1 MALVRFNK
9 VTTLPGTL
17 AADTFYFVEN
27 GSYAE
32 SYITDST
39 GVARSVGNSAM
50 ISAIV
55 QAALAEQAAAD
66 SQLAIVDDIIARD
79 ALTATLAGNAM
90 ILVIDA
96 SADATVASGSA
107 LYAWDYTGAVSYKV
121 AEYESLDVVVQWS
134 SISGR
139 PTSTVAQIDAAVSQG
154 HSHSNKAVL
163 DKISEDGDGML
174 FDGVPVSSAWST
186 ANW

>member
-55 QAALAEQAAAD
+55 QAALAEQAASANQLEIVAD
-66 SQLAIVDDIIARD
+66 ITARD
-79 ALTATLAGNAM
+79 ALTVTLDYSAM
-90 ILVIDA
+90 VLVIDA
-96 SADATVASGSA
+96 SADATVDTGSA
-107 LYAWDYTGAVSYKV
+107 LYAWDYTGTTNYKI
-121 AEYESLDVVVQWS
+121 AEYESLDVVAQWS
-134 SISGR
+134 SINGR
-139 PTSTVAQIDAAVSQG
+139 PTSTAAQLDAAVSQA

-163 DKISEDGDGML
+163 DKIGEGAEGLL
-174 FDGVPVSSAWST
+174 FDGAPVSSAWTT